1 MQIPPLKKST
11 FYTVIVLVLLVGII
25 LGSFLVSYAF
35 YKNRDKVCLATEPP
49 VVNTDLTQ
57 SQIQTA
63 VSLDSNKMMS
73 GKVVSKDASSFTMQ
87 VSIKNPLD
95 AGNSVTT
102 TVKVP
107 FDSTKDVVVI
117 AKTDAK
123 TSTVST
129 TNGSFSDIK
138 VGQQL
143 LLKIL
148 NGKKTVYISS

>member
-11 FYTVIVLVLLVGII
+11 FYIVIVLVLLAGII
-25 LGSFLVSYAF
+25 LGAILISYAF
-35 YKNRDKVCLATEPP
+35 SKNRDKVCLATEPP
-49 VVNTDLTQ
+49 VVNTDLTE

-63 VSLDSNKMMS
+63 VSLDTNKMMS
-73 GKVVSKDASSFTMQ
+73 GKVVSKNANSFTMQ

-107 FDSTKDVVVI
+107 FDATKDEVVI

-129 TNGSFSDIK
+129 TSGSFADIK
-138 VGQQL
+138 TGQQV
-143 LLKIL
+143 LLKIV
-148 NGKKTVYISS
+148 NGKKAIYLSS